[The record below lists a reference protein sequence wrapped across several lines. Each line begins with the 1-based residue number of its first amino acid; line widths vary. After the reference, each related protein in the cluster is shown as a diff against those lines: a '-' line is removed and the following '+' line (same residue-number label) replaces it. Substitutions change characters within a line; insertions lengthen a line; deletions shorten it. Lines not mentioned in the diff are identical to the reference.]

1 MKTSDLIIEGLALA
15 GKINVENSSMNE
27 LQKEFSKFGI
37 DVGKELFNEL
47 VKTPEEKLIDY
58 AKLCGVQKIT
68 QYTYSFFY
76 NFHLAFLSI
85 EGGDVNRFCYLMGLN
100 LLSQPQKDGILDC
113 INRMDALTLR
123 CLIIP
128 SLIYIFGP
136 ENHL

>member
-15 GKINVENSSMNE
+15 GKIKVENSSMNE
-27 LQKEFSKFGI
+27 PQKEFSKFGI
-37 DVGKELFNEL
+37 DVGKELVKEL
-47 VKTPEEKLIDY
+47 IKIPEEKLIDC
-58 AKLCGVQKIT
+58 ARLCGVQKIT

-113 INRMDALTLR
+113 INRNDCV
-123 CLIIP
+123 CLEEKI
-128 SLIYIFGP
+128 LYL
-136 ENHL
+136 N